1 MLLTLG
7 RWSFGVIWIH
17 SSPPRPR
24 LRRCLGIQPP
34 YSQGTTV
41 DVGSLFSHYLPAI
54 LHPRC
59 LAGFLPST
67 VIFGR
72 CCFGFPNHQEIVK
85 IFVHLESRNY
95 SLLTC
100 PTSVEAQPTWPFP
113 RSGSF
118 HTLQRKSKRLS
129 KEVPLIGFLNI
140 AGGCI
145 QNPFIPGAEVGR
157 MNGWS
162 M

>member
-1 MLLTLG
+1 MVFWCHLD
-7 RWSFGVIWIH
+7 SFL
-17 SSPPRPR
+17 PPRPR
-24 LRRCLGIQPP
+24 LRRCLGIQTP

-41 DVGSLFSHYLPAI
+41 EVGSFSHCLHGI

-72 CCFGFPNHQEIVK
+72 CFFCCFPIHQEIVK

-129 KEVPLIGFLNI
+129 KEVPLIGFLDI
-140 AGGCI
+140 AGGWNRI
-145 QNPFIPGAEVGR
+145 IDLYTL
-157 MNGWS
+157 
-162 M
+162 